1 MRLGDIL
8 DPTTMMKRLGVLD
21 AVPNAMARMSGAIS
35 LVATLKEPAPVAP
48 TPFDVVAIEGSSRL
62 LRYRRTT
69 PATRGT
75 PIVMSPSI
83 INRFYILDLMKGTSV
98 VEALL
103 EQGFDI
109 YMCDWGDPLPS
120 EEDNDLAF
128 YALGRLRRF
137 VDAARADA
145 GTEDVHLFGQCLGG
159 TMATIL
165 AAVDPTGIRTLTN
178 LTAPMSFHDDGI
190 LSAWSRAPF
199 FDATAFAE
207 LYGNIPTWITQ
218 PSFVILKP
226 LGQSTKI
233 LRLFQNMGDAK
244 FLHFFR
250 CLETWIN
257 DNVAIPR
264 AFYIDLIEQ
273 LYRKDALAKGTL
285 ILRGKPVV
293 LEEVRVPALTLS
305 ATEDHIVPVASAV
318 LGHDRFSSTD
328 KRNEVV
334 EGGHIG
340 IVVGGRGKRTLYP
353 LLTSW
358 LGERS
363 ASKGEAP
370 RAKRTEKGA

>member
-1 MRLGDIL
+1 MRLSNVL
-8 DPTTMMKRLGVLD
+8 DPTYMMKRLGAFD
-21 AVPNAMARMSGAIS
+21 ALPNAIARATGALS
-35 LVATLKEPAPVAP
+35 LFATMKEPAPVAP

-62 LRYRRTT
+62 LRYRRQT
-69 PATRGT
+69 PAVHAT

-83 INRFYILDLMKGTSV
+83 INRFYILDLMHGTSV

-103 EQGFDI
+103 EQGFEV

-120 EEDNDLAF
+120 EENNDLAF

-137 VDAARADA
+137 VDAARADTGA
-145 GTEDVHLFGQCLGG
+145 DDVHLFGQCLGG

-165 AAVDPTGIRTLTN
+165 AAVDPAGIRTLTN
-178 LTAPMSFHDDGI
+178 LTAPLSFHDDGI

-226 LGQSTKI
+226 MGHSTKL

-264 AFYIDLIEQ
+264 AFYIDLIER
-273 LYRKDALAKGTL
+273 LYREDALAKGTL
-285 ILRGKPVV
+285 VLRGHPVV
-293 LEEVRVPALTLS
+293 LEEVRVPVLTLS
-305 ATEDHIVPVASAV
+305 ATDDHIVPVKSATI
-318 LGHDRFSSTD
+318 GHDRFSSTD
-328 KRNEVV
+328 KLNKVI

-353 LLTSW
+353 LLGSW

-363 ASKGEAP
+363 AK
-370 RAKRTEKGA
+370 RASTTTMKSTEQGA